1 MGAATIVG
9 TQRCAIYVR
18 VSSAGQEDGYSLETQ
33 EDHCRKY
40 AEAHGLTMVSVYR
53 DIHTG
58 AEWRERPGL
67 SQLREAVRQGDIDV
81 VLAFALDRLSR
92 KQAHIAILAEEIAH
106 AGARLEFVTEQFEET
121 SVGEF
126 IRSAKAFAAEIE
138 REKLAE
144 RTVRGRIARV
154 RSGKLIP
161 GSRAPYGY
169 RWRDETKGQLDEDS
183 ITGPIV
189 RRMFSAIAGGMSLHK
204 LARTLDAEQIPTP
217 TGRGFWH
224 SSTLSNILHRPA
236 YKGDA
241 YGWGIRKAG
250 MTPQRFDPE
259 KAIRLPNGTIPPLVD
274 AATWDAVQVVLKRN
288 KAQSIRSAKNPEAA
302 LLRGGFVR
310 CGTCGRI
317 MHVRPR
323 SDGGVDYYCGPT
335 HGLPCPRPTT
345 IKGSV
350 LDPAVWHRVRS
361 IITDPLTVSREIA
374 RLQANDPTIDEVRSV
389 GRLLDDIER
398 QRRNLTHAVAMLD
411 DADAMVPLVAQLR
424 SLTERRRALEAEHS
438 ALQQRQSAWQSV
450 QADLDNLARWCA
462 TVSDRVDDL
471 SWDQRRVALTA
482 LNFSVAVY
490 PKNHDP
496 RYVITA
502 DIDVQTLSTTT

>member
-1 MGAATIVG
+1 
-9 TQRCAIYVR
+9 
-18 VSSAGQEDGYSLETQ
+18 
-33 EDHCRKY
+33 
-40 AEAHGLTMVSVYR
+40 
-53 DIHTG
+53 
-58 AEWRERPGL
+58 
-67 SQLREAVRQGDIDV
+67 
-81 VLAFALDRLSR
+81 LSR

-154 RSGKLIP
+154 HSGKLIP

-169 RWRDETKGQLDEDS
+169 RWRDETKGQLDEDP

-189 RRMFSAIAGGMSLHK
+189 RRMFTAVASGMSLHK
-204 LARTLDAEQIPTP
+204 LARSLDAEAIPTP

-250 MTPQRFDPE
+250 TTPQRFDPE
-259 KAIRLPNGTIPPLVD
+259 KAIRLPDGTIPPLVD
-274 AATWDAVQVVLKRN
+274 AATWDAVQIILKRN
-288 KAQSIRSAKNPEAA
+288 KAQSIRSAKNPESA

-350 LDPAVWHRVRS
+350 LDPEVWNRVRS
-361 IITDPLTVSREIA
+361 IITDPSTVSREIA
-374 RLQANDPTIDEVRSV
+374 RLQSNDPTVDEVRSV
-389 GRLLDDIER
+389 SKLLEGIER

-411 DADAMVPLVAQLR
+411 DADAVAPLVAQLR
-424 SLTERRRALEAEHS
+424 SLTERRRALEAERS
-438 ALQQRQSAWQSV
+438 ALEQRQSAWHSA
-450 QADLDNLARWCA
+450 QADLDSLARWCA

-471 SWDQRRVALTA
+471 SWEQRRMALTA

-490 PKNHDP
+490 PKNHNP
-496 RYVITA
+496 RYVIKA
-502 DIDVQTLSTTT
+502 DIDVPTLSTTT